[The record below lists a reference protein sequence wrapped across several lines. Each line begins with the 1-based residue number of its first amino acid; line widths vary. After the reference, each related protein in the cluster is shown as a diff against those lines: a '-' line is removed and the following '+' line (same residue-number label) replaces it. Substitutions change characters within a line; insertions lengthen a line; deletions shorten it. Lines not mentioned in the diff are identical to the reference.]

1 MLSFWDLCSSS
12 YSHVL
17 IKISCLLLSLTLCLL
32 VRKQF
37 DTLLSHE
44 KFAHLQLEAPQGVP
58 FRLVGHLDLQQVNLT
73 HVLAIQVQDDREW
86 LDFAVNHLADFV
98 VEPVVLAVEEESG
111 AWGRFG
117 PVVVHMKLD
126 LVLLLHSQVQDTSG
140 HSENHANLDRSAIV
154 ADHESPLI
162 FVILLV
168 AHDLRFEKLAL
179 LLPIVYELRR

>member
-44 KFAHLQLEAPQGVP
+44 QFAHLQLEAPQGVP
-58 FRLVGHLDLQQVNLT
+58 LRLVGHLDLQQVNLT
-73 HVLAIQVQDDREW
+73 HVLAIQVQDDRER

-126 LVLLLHSQVQDTSG
+126 LVLLLHSQVQDTSW

-162 FVILLV
+162 FVIFLV